1 LLKLKELRY
10 SERTIKTYKGL
21 FEEFINYYHKV
32 EITRIDESMITA
44 FLRYLVMERKV
55 STSYQN
61 QSINAIKFYFE
72 RVLGGQ
78 RKVYLVDR
86 PREEK

>member
-1 LLKLKELRY
+1 MRY
-10 SERTIKTYKGL
+10 SGNTIKTYKGL

-32 EITRIDESMITA
+32 EINRIDESMITA

-61 QSINAIKFYFE
+61 QAINAVKFFYE

-78 RKVYLVDR
+78 RKVNRY
-86 PREEK
+86 